1 MRLVRFDDTTNDCET
16 WVNPEQVTGVAR
28 LENQA
33 DNDPFNYIFLTSG
46 LAVRTTDEPRV
57 VVAKLTGVLRL
68 PGECE

>member
-33 DNDPFNYIFLTSG
+33 D
-46 LAVRTTDEPRV
+46 EPRV